1 MNFYNQAQDSK
12 KLMFVLYVTLRAKIL
27 RVVYNECI
35 NKCAFFV
42 FHELQTSPGF
52 ISMRSARAV
61 LHAVVYHH
69 WKCAWPP
76 EECALPLN
84 G

>member
-1 MNFYNQAQDSK
+1 MNIYNQAQDSK

-42 FHELQTSPGF
+42 FHEQ
-52 ISMRSARAV
+52 MRSARAV
-61 LHAVVYHH
+61 LPAVVYQH

-84 G
+84 A